1 MPILKVDSYHKMSDK
16 NREDLKM
23 KLKLRIASAKMGRL
37 PVEVKEEKLDKLK
50 EGLDEILK
58 PTGMS
63 ADDFL
68 DKIKKGQQIRK

>member
-1 MPILKVDSYHKMSDK
+1 MSDK

-23 KLKLRIASAKMGRL
+23 KLKMRIASSKMGRL

-68 DKIKKGQQIRK
+68 SKIKGSGKKPRK

>member
-1 MPILKVDSYHKMSDK
+1 MSDK

-50 EGLDEILK
+50 EGLNEILK
-58 PTGMS
+58 PSGMS

-68 DKIKKGQQIRK
+68 DKIKAGQQARK

>member
-1 MPILKVDSYHKMSDK
+1 MSDK

-50 EGLDEILK
+50 EGLNEILK
-58 PTGMS
+58 PSGMS

-68 DKIKKGQQIRK
+68 DKIKAGGQHGRK

>member
-1 MPILKVDSYHKMSDK
+1 MADK
-16 NREDLKM
+16 NREDLRM
-23 KLKLRIASAKMGRL
+23 KLKLKIASVKMGRL
-37 PVEVKEEKLDKLK
+37 PAEVKEEKLDKLK

-68 DKIKKGQQIRK
+68 DKIKAGQRARK

>member
-1 MPILKVDSYHKMSDK
+1 MSDK